1 MNPVVSFAMTDKVIS
16 EKAASKLYWGDGR
29 VAFIAQQAQIKSML
43 AEGYS
48 QSAIY
53 KLLQEHLS
61 GMSYSQFSYLIRKN
75 IARIPKTSDQSLKE
89 TSIAPGQKSQT
100 TELNSMTAFRSFQPG
115 PKVPD
120 INDLF

>member
-1 MNPVVSFAMTDKVIS
+1 MTDKVIS

-75 IARIPKTSDQSLKE
+75 IARIPKTSDQSSEE
-89 TSIAPGQKSQT
+89 TSIVPSQKSHA

-120 INDLF
+120 INDVF

>member
-1 MNPVVSFAMTDKVIS
+1 MTDKVIS

-75 IARIPKTSDQSLKE
+75 MVRVPKTSDQSLKD
-89 TSIAPGQKSQT
+89 TSIVPVQKSQA

-120 INDLF
+120 INDVF

>member
-1 MNPVVSFAMTDKVIS
+1 MTDKAIS
-16 EKAASKLYWGDGR
+16 EKAASKLYWGEGR
-29 VAFIAQQAQIKSML
+29 VAFVAQQAQIKTML

-75 IARIPKTSDQSLKE
+75 IVRIPKTSAQSLKE
-89 TSIAPGQKSQT
+89 TSIVPSQKSQT
-100 TELNSMTAFRSFQPG
+100 IELN
-115 PKVPD
+115 
-120 INDLF
+120 